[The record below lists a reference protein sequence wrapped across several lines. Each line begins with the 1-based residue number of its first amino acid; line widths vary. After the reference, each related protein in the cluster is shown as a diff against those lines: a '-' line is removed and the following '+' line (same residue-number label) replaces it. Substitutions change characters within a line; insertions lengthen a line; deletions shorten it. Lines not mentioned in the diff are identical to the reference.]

1 MDEDNKKIPDGTE
14 GNDWIDQLLQE
25 VKNENEGEASP
36 KAPSQPLHPS
46 APPVQRA
53 APPQKE
59 LEPAPEEEEPP
70 RRRRPKRIRVKRKG
84 KLFSLLYLAV
94 ALAACS
100 FAAVFCLNAV
110 RDVLAISKPNQAIT
124 VTIPSG
130 SDAKAVG
137 NLLKEDGIIQY
148 PFVFELVAK
157 YENYV
162 TFQAGTHVLNSNMD
176 YMTLMKSMQKP
187 KKSRE
192 TVRVTIP
199 EGLPAAKIAKILE
212 ENGVCDAS
220 DFLSALENTDFRFS
234 YESEI
239 PDDSRIYRRLEGY
252 LFPDTYE
259 FYKNDTALNV
269 TEGVEDQPIVNPYFT
284 RRKKPKLSTDQYVEG
299 ILAGNITTL
308 SQAITLIESNNP
320 AHYAQAQEIIER
332 CLPHA
337 GKSVRIGITG
347 VPGAGKSTFIEAV
360 GNMVTS
366 LRHKLAVLAIDPSS
380 ERSGGS
386 ILGDKTRMESI
397 SGNPDVFIRP
407 SPSAGSLG
415 GVARKT
421 RETIVLCEA
430 AGFDVIFIET
440 VGVGQ
445 SETAVHSMVDMFM
458 LLQISGAGDELQ
470 GIKRGIM
477 EMADIMVITK
487 ADGENIHKAELA
499 KTQFQGALRLFPLP
513 ESGWRPKVYT
523 CSAVAGTG
531 LEEVWKGVEEFLDH
545 IEANGYFRHNR
556 NRQNKYWMYESINEV
571 LRNSFYHDP
580 AVESRIAEYE
590 QRVLDD
596 KISSFIAAKELLD
609 IYFKDL
615 K

>member
-1 MDEDNKKIPDGTE
+1 MSFTKINHYE
-14 GNDWIDQLLQE
+14 
-25 VKNENEGEASP
+25 
-36 KAPSQPLHPS
+36 
-46 APPVQRA
+46 
-53 APPQKE
+53 KE
-59 LEPAPEEEEPP
+59 YA
-70 RRRRPKRIRVKRKG
+70 
-84 KLFSLLYLAV
+84 
-94 ALAACS
+94 
-100 FAAVFCLNAV
+100 
-110 RDVLAISKPNQAIT
+110 D
-124 VTIPSG
+124 
-130 SDAKAVG
+130 
-137 NLLKEDGIIQY
+137 
-148 PFVFELVAK
+148 
-157 YENYV
+157 
-162 TFQAGTHVLNSNMD
+162 THH
-176 YMTLMKSMQKP
+176 
-187 KKSRE
+187 
-192 TVRVTIP
+192 
-199 EGLPAAKIAKILE
+199 
-212 ENGVCDAS
+212 
-220 DFLSALENTDFRFS
+220 
-234 YESEI
+234 
-239 PDDSRIYRRLEGY
+239 
-252 LFPDTYE
+252 
-259 FYKNDTALNV
+259 DTALNV
-269 TEGVEDQPIVNPYFT
+269 SEGVGDQPIVSPYFT
-284 RRKKPKLSTDQYVEG
+284 RRRKRALSTDEYVEG

-308 SQAITLIESNNP
+308 SQTITLVESANP

-337 GKSVRIGITG
+337 GHSVRIGITG

-397 SGNPDVFIRP
+397 CHNPDVFIRP

-477 EMADIMVITK
+477 EMADTMVITK
-487 ADGENIHKAELA
+487 ADGENVRKAELA
-499 KTQFQGALRLFPLP
+499 RTQFQGALRLFPLP

-545 IEANGYFRHNR
+545 IHANGYFQHNR
-556 NRQNKYWMYESINEV
+556 NRQNKYWMYETINEA
-571 LRNSFYHDP
+571 LRGSFYRDP
-580 AVESRIAEYE
+580 AVEARIGEYE
-590 QRVLDD
+590 KRVLEDR
-596 KISSFIAAKELLD
+596 ISSFVAAKELLEL
-609 IYFKDL
+609 YFKEL

>member
-1 MDEDNKKIPDGTE
+1 MSFTKINHYE
-14 GNDWIDQLLQE
+14 
-25 VKNENEGEASP
+25 
-36 KAPSQPLHPS
+36 
-46 APPVQRA
+46 
-53 APPQKE
+53 KE
-59 LEPAPEEEEPP
+59 YA
-70 RRRRPKRIRVKRKG
+70 
-84 KLFSLLYLAV
+84 
-94 ALAACS
+94 
-100 FAAVFCLNAV
+100 
-110 RDVLAISKPNQAIT
+110 D
-124 VTIPSG
+124 
-130 SDAKAVG
+130 
-137 NLLKEDGIIQY
+137 
-148 PFVFELVAK
+148 
-157 YENYV
+157 
-162 TFQAGTHVLNSNMD
+162 THH
-176 YMTLMKSMQKP
+176 
-187 KKSRE
+187 
-192 TVRVTIP
+192 
-199 EGLPAAKIAKILE
+199 
-212 ENGVCDAS
+212 
-220 DFLSALENTDFRFS
+220 
-234 YESEI
+234 
-239 PDDSRIYRRLEGY
+239 
-252 LFPDTYE
+252 
-259 FYKNDTALNV
+259 DTALNV
-269 TEGVEDQPIVNPYFT
+269 SEGVGDQPIVSPYFT
-284 RRKKPKLSTDQYVEG
+284 RRRKRALSTDEYVEG

-308 SQAITLIESNNP
+308 SQAITLVESANP

-337 GKSVRIGITG
+337 GHSVRIGITG

-397 SGNPDVFIRP
+397 CHNPDVFIRP

-477 EMADIMVITK
+477 EMADTMVITK
-487 ADGENIHKAELA
+487 ADGENVRKAELA
-499 KTQFQGALRLFPLP
+499 RTQFQGALRLFPLP
-513 ESGWRPKVYT
+513 ESDWRPKVYT

-545 IEANGYFRHNR
+545 IHANGYFQHNR
-556 NRQNKYWMYESINEV
+556 NRQNKYWMYETINEA
-571 LRNSFYHDP
+571 LRGSFYRDP
-580 AVESRIAEYE
+580 AVEARIGEYE
-590 QRVLDD
+590 KRVLEDR
-596 KISSFIAAKELLD
+596 ISSFVAAKELLEL
-609 IYFKDL
+609 YFKEL